1 MPQAPAVIGDLAASV
16 LGRTA
21 TVLAVR
27 EPAPGFLELELHSA
41 APPGGW
47 QPGHEVQFRV
57 TPTQGRRYTVRT
69 VAGERI
75 GLLIA
80 TEADGPGTA
89 FMRGLRPGMRTTVL
103 TGRHRP
109 MREPG
114 TRRLYLGDGSALGTI
129 DAIAH
134 PGAVVVVAL
143 AESAIAPL
151 ASRFHTYHF
160 GAHAWREHLG
170 DGFDGAVLLG
180 HAQTIQVQRRAL
192 IEGGILTRRAI
203 AMRPY
208 WADGKTGL

>member
-1 MPQAPAVIGDLAASV
+1 MS
-16 LGRTA
+16 R
-21 TVLAVR
+21 
-27 EPAPGFLELELHSA
+27 PAPGFLELALRCA

-69 VAGERI
+69 VDGERI

-80 TEADGPGTA
+80 NAAGGPGSA
-89 FMRGLRPGMRTTVL
+89 FMRALRPGTETTVL

-129 DAIAH
+129 DALAG
-134 PGAVVVVAL
+134 PGAVVVVAVGGD
-143 AESAIAPL
+143 AVAPL
-151 ASRFHTYHF
+151 ARRFQGYHF
-160 GAHAWREHLG
+160 GPHAWREHLG
-170 DGFDGAVLLG
+170 DSFDGAVLLG
-180 HAQTIQVQRRAL
+180 HAQTVQVQRKAL
-192 IEGGILTRRAI
+192 IEGGILPRRAV
-203 AMRPY
+203 AVRAY